1 MRFWL
6 NGEQTDV
13 KGAAADTTVLQYLRE
28 SRASLG
34 TKEGCASGDCGAC
47 TLLVSQPE
55 GGFQAVNSCL
65 LPLAAVQGRQLLTVE
80 GLAQG
85 DQLHP
90 VQQALIDTHG
100 SQCGFCT
107 PGFALSLAC
116 VNQQPVTGD
125 HRAQVLDAISGNL
138 CRCTG
143 YKPIVEAGLQ
153 VLPKAHPLPTV
164 ADKVSAATPA
174 LAEPLGGYFQPSSET
189 ELRAL
194 LEQYPE
200 AQLIAGGTD
209 LMLEVT
215 QNYQSLPVLIDVN
228 RIASVTRIDSA
239 GDTLCIGAAA
249 TYTAQEAALGE
260 LAPEYVAFLQRLGS
274 RQIRN
279 RGTLGGNICNAS
291 PIADTP
297 PWLLVQE
304 AELII
309 GKPEGGFRYERL
321 EDFYVDYKK
330 TTLAAGEYLADVRL
344 SRARLKCP
352 AKLYKVSKR
361 FEDDISAVCGAFLIN
376 PNGQLRI
383 AFGGMAAV
391 PKRARKTEAFIN
403 QQAWQQPAAWTSIIE
418 QAADYLAQDFTP
430 MTDVRAS
437 SDYRLAMAHSL
448 LRKACRE
455 FVLGTE
461 VEAGLYA

>member
-6 NGEQTDV
+6 NGKQTDV
-13 KGAAADTTVLQYLRE
+13 DGVAADITLLQHLRE
-28 SRASLG
+28 SRSSLG

-47 TLLVSQPE
+47 TLLVSDDD
-55 GGFQAVNSCL
+55 GSYRSVNSCL
-65 LPLAAVQGRQLLTVE
+65 MPLASVQGRQVLTVE
-80 GLAQG
+80 GLAQAG
-85 DQLHP
+85 ELHP
-90 VQQALIDTHG
+90 IQQAMIDTHA

-107 PGFALSLAC
+107 PGFAMSLAGA
-116 VNQQPVTGD
+116 NQHAVEGD
-125 HRAQVLDAISGNL
+125 GRAHILDAISGNL

-153 VLPKAHPLPTV
+153 VLPKPNPLP
-164 ADKVSAATPA
+164 PA
-174 LAEPLGGYFQPSSET
+174 PACETRTAQPLPGYWQPTSET
-189 ELRAL
+189 ELRGL
-194 LEQYPE
+194 LEQYPD
-200 AQLIAGGTD
+200 ARLIAGGTD
-209 LMLEVT
+209 LMLEGT
-215 QNYQSLPVLIDVN
+215 QQYRELRQLIDLSH
-228 RIASVTRIDSA
+228 IKSLTRIDSA

-249 TYTAQEAALGE
+249 TYSAQEKALSA
-260 LAPEYVAFLQRLGS
+260 LAPAYVSFLLRLGS

-309 GKPEGGFRYERL
+309 GKAGGGFRYERL

-391 PKRARKTEAFIN
+391 PKRARATEAFIN
-403 QQAWQQPAAWTSIIE
+403 KQDWRNPEKWSAIID
-418 QAADYLAQDFTP
+418 QAAQYLAQDFTP

-437 SDYRLAMAHSL
+437 SEYRAAMAHSL
-448 LRKACRE
+448 LRKACRAL
-455 FVLGTE
+455 VVGDDVE
-461 VEAGLYA
+461 VGIYA